1 IITIADRLHDLSMIK
16 SNLIT
21 YWCRQVLRS
30 HHHFARTMSLRW
42 AFHYSQWQPS
52 KEVVARQDDILVV
65 QHEQL
70 SSDWEWMLAA
80 SCLQKEE
87 ANRISQ
93 FMFKRDAKA
102 SLCGRL
108 LLRKAVHDL
117 LHLPYD
123 RIRFDRTDK
132 GKPVLVGDNS
142 NLSLN
147 VSHQGDF
154 TVLSASFQFET
165 GIDVMKVDWLGKEDL
180 DQFFY
185 TMRKQFTD
193 YEWRSIRKFF
203 TEEEQ
208 LEAFYR
214 HWCLK
219 ESYVKAL
226 GIGIAND
233 LRAFEF
239 HPQEDD
245 VPEKHLV
252 AVALRPRDSID
263 DSSTNTKENIAAPLV
278 TLSFQDLV
286 SSAVPFNVVDD
297 NYWNK
302 FSVKS
307 EKPNLA

>member
-1 IITIADRLHDLSMIK
+1 
-16 SNLIT
+16 
-21 YWCRQVLRS
+21 
-30 HHHFARTMSLRW
+30 MSLRW

-52 KEVVARQDDILVV
+52 KE
-65 QHEQL
+65 
-70 SSDWEWMLAA
+70 EWILAA

-245 VPEKHLV
+245 VPEKGVLTNTTLYVDGKLQEKWIFEESKVNKKHLV